1 MVLLLILI
9 CNDSASPK
17 AGLYVDNTL
26 VCGASPDQL
35 SVGQLLLEWAI
46 YNYIAVGYQELL
58 ELMPRITAW
67 QREYFDAKTPEA
79 ISNEASLFEKS
90 HPFTGEAIR
99 L

>member
-1 MVLLLILI
+1 M
-9 CNDSASPK
+9 SP
-17 AGLYVDNTL
+17 
-26 VCGASPDQL
+26 S
-35 SVGQLLLEWAI
+35 
-46 YNYIAVGYQELL
+46 
-58 ELMPRITAW
+58 TAEIMRRGMNCLTEHLGIVEAERFVATVIREKFDYTRW